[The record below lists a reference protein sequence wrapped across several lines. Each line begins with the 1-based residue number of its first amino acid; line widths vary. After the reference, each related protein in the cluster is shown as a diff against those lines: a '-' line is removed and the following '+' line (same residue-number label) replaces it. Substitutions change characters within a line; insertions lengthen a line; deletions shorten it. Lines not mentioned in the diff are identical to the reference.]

1 MLITAC
7 PEAQSK
13 YVRLTQLQKTE
24 FTSAPTVQQVS
35 EATTSRSIPSS
46 NSSMREAVF
55 PSLGKSREG
64 SRDKVTGFPPKLCLP
79 LQNTWWKRKKGWVNE
94 QINTGFDF
102 TVLIYDSKSIILRRV
117 GRICSFE
124 DLNVHYMCFCN
135 LYS

>member
-64 SRDKVTGFPPKLCLP
+64 SRDSRTCYPTG
-79 LQNTWWKRKKGWVNE
+79 NISTW
-94 QINTGFDF
+94 
-102 TVLIYDSKSIILRRV
+102 
-117 GRICSFE
+117 
-124 DLNVHYMCFCN
+124 N
-135 LYS
+135 L